1 MLNISGSSQWQE
13 SCRHLNSA
21 AIHIHADVGTC
32 PKRRVWPP
40 YHRSRSCTSTPLRVC
55 AVRIHRRT
63 SAHLCSGFLFARM
76 SGYGPRRVCRVGEGG
91 GSRSPVPSPV
101 HGMQMSTSQ
110 FVPQQLR
117 RSSPLGMFLWHG
129 PLHRMGSAVSAPLDR
144 WRKWPMVHLGRSH
157 RRVDG
162 HDGAV
167 GRVSPSCVSGLWET
181 FFAAWMATFVAACEA
196 RLLRPT
202 AADLAALAASAA
214 FARAIIAIAMAH
226 PSATIG
232 LFYRDLGAR

>member
-1 MLNISGSSQWQE
+1 MARILPALEFRSYSHSRRRWNVPKTTRVATLSQVSQLYLHTP
-13 SCRHLNSA
+13 SCMRRPHSPSHFSPSLLGVPLRAN
-21 AIHIHADVGTC
+21 V
-32 PKRRVWPP
+32 RVWP
-40 YHRSRSCTSTPLRVC
+40 
-55 AVRIHRRT
+55 A
-63 SAHLCSGFLFARM
+63 AH
-76 SGYGPRRVCRVGEGG
+76 VGEGG
-91 GSRSPVPSPV
+91 PSRSPVSSPV

-202 AADLAALAASAA
+202 AADLAALAAPTAEPPERPDPASRN
-214 FARAIIAIAMAH
+214 FSGRL
-226 PSATIG
+226 PQ
-232 LFYRDLGAR
+232 RV